1 MRAFMHLHGGISIRI
16 FSRNIIIR
24 RLRRLYSQNSSPDHL
39 LPGTRDQLMIS
50 DRSII
55 ASSSI
60 MIEKRANATCT
71 LIHD

>member
-1 MRAFMHLHGGISIRI
+1 MCAYTHLHGGISIRI
-16 FSRNIIIR
+16 FSRSIIIR
-24 RLRRLYSQNSSPDHL
+24 RLPRLHFQNSSPNHS
-39 LPGTRDQLMIS
+39 LPGAQDQLMILN
-50 DRSII
+50 RSII